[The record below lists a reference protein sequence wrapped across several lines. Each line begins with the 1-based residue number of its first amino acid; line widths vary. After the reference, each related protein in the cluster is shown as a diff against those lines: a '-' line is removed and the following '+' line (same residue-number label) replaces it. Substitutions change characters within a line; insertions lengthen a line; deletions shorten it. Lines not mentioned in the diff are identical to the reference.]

1 MPAIL
6 GAAFGWWATSSF
18 DWVSLAFL
26 VIGVLASAFAYQAF
40 NRYYDEVM
48 SATARLQSTGVVGG
62 AGAPAANSDAPVFL
76 LNLGYLLLVLGGLCA
91 FWLALLTGWP
101 ILFFSGS
108 SFLLLIGAVL
118 PPVRY
123 ASRGFGMGEL
133 GLLLSFGLLPLLGGY
148 YAMTQSLN
156 WLPVAAGWP
165 LALLALVVI
174 HNQNLADW
182 RRDWLVGKRTLAVS
196 LGGARALDLSS
207 LLTIVAYAGI
217 LLMTIFLRLPL
228 WYLVGLATLPLA
240 LGAFADV
247 QRSAVTPEDG
257 DRLRAASA
265 KAAIWTGVLLI
276 AALFISHTG

>member
-1 MPAIL
+1 V
-6 GAAFGWWATSSF
+6 T
-18 DWVSLAFL
+18 
-26 VIGVLASAFAYQAF
+26 
-40 NRYYDEVM
+40 
-48 SATARLQSTGVVGG
+48 GG
-62 AGAPAANSDAPVFL
+62 AGPAAADDAAPVLL

-123 ASRGFGMGEL
+123 ASRGYGLGEA
-133 GLLLSFGLLPLLGGY
+133 GLFLSFGLLPLLAGY
-148 YAMTQSLN
+148 YAMTQSLS

-165 LALLALVVI
+165 LALLTLAVI

-182 RRDWLVGKRTLAVS
+182 RRDWLAGKRTLAVS
-196 LGGARALDLSS
+196 LGGARALDVSS
-207 LLTIVAYAGI
+207 LLTVAAYVGI

-228 WYLVGLATLPLA
+228 WYLAGLATLPLA
-240 LGAFADV
+240 MGAFADI

-257 DRLRAASA
+257 DRLRSASA
-265 KAAIWTGVLLI
+265 KATFWTGVLLV
-276 AALFISHTG
+276 AALFISRTG

>member
-1 MPAIL
+1 
-6 GAAFGWWATSSF
+6 
-18 DWVSLAFL
+18 
-26 VIGVLASAFAYQAF
+26 
-40 NRYYDEVM
+40 
-48 SATARLQSTGVVGG
+48 VVGG